1 MTRIPK
7 TCVLDYDEI
16 DEFDKLRGDEVCVT
30 RTANEM
36 NPYRQ

>member
-16 DEFDKLRGDEVCVT
+16 DEFELRLRATGAIGT
-30 RTANEM
+30 R
-36 NPYRQ
+36 P

>member
-16 DEFDKLRGDEVCVT
+16 DEFDKLRGDEVC
-30 RTANEM
+30 RLL
-36 NPYRQ
+36 

>member
-16 DEFDKLRGDEVCVT
+16 DEFDKLRGDEVCGKS
-30 RTANEM
+30 
-36 NPYRQ
+36 